1 MNNPTPLTCSSRV
14 YLAGHQ
20 GLVGASLLRAL
31 KKRGVKQILTQ
42 TRAELDLTD
51 GPSTKAYLEAQKP
64 DIVIVAAAR
73 VGGIGANSTYPAEFI
88 YQNLAMAMN
97 LVHGSWQTGI
107 QRLLFLGSSCIYPR
121 EAPQPMK
128 EECLLSSPLEPT
140 NEPYAIAKIAGLK
153 LCQYYRKQYGVLYHS
168 LMPTN
173 LYGPGDNYH
182 PYNAHVIPALI
193 RRFDEAREANAP
205 EVVMWGTGK
214 PRREF
219 LYVDDLA
226 DATLCLLETSNPPD
240 LINVGSGVDQSLLE
254 VANMIRDTVGYKGK
268 IVFDATKPDGTPR
281 KLLDVSRIRAIGWKP
296 TVELRDGLALSY
308 AAYTKA
314 KKAGKLREV

>member
-31 KKRGVKQILTQ
+31 NKRGVKEILTQ
-42 TRAELDLTD
+42 TRSELDLTD
-51 GPSTKAYLEAQKP
+51 GPNTKAYLEAQKP

-97 LVHGSWQTGI
+97 LVHGSWQTGV

-240 LINVGSGVDQSLLE
+240 LINVGSGIDQSLLE

-268 IVFDATKPDGTPR
+268 IVFDSTKPDGTPR

-296 TVELRDGLALSY
+296 TIGLRDGLALSY
-308 AAYTKA
+308 AAYIKA
-314 KKAGKLREV
+314 KRTGHLREV

>member
-1 MNNPTPLTCSSRV
+1 MNKPVLLNPASRV
-14 YLAGHQ
+14 YLAGHH
-20 GLVGASLLRAL
+20 GLVGSSLLRAL
-31 KKRGVKQILTQ
+31 Q
-42 TRAELDLTD
+42 TRGIKNIMTRSRSELDLTD
-51 GPSTKAYLEAQKP
+51 GPSTKAYLEAQQP

-88 YQNLAMAMN
+88 YQNLSMAMN
-97 LVHGSWQTGI
+97 LIHGSWQTGI

-128 EECLLSSPLEPT
+128 EEYLLSSPLEPT

-182 PYNAHVIPALI
+182 PYNAHVSPALI
-193 RRFDEAREANAP
+193 RRFDEAREANLP

-226 DATLCLLETSNPPD
+226 DATLALLEHANPPD

-254 VANMIRDTVGYKGK
+254 VAYLIRDTVGYKGK
-268 IVFDATKPDGTPR
+268 IVFDSTKPDGTPR
-281 KLLDVSRIRAIGWKP
+281 KLLDISRIRSIGWKP
-296 TVELRDGLALSY
+296 TVELRNGLARSY
-308 AAYTKA
+308 AAYAEA
-314 KKAGKLREV
+314 KQAGHLREV

>member
-1 MNNPTPLTCSSRV
+1 MNSPCNLFPTTRV
-14 YLAGHQ
+14 YVAGHQ
-20 GLVGASLLRAL
+20 GLVGSSLVRAL
-31 KKRGVKQILTQ
+31 EARGVKTIITKS
-42 TRAELDLTD
+42 RSELDLTD
-51 GPSTKAYLEAQKP
+51 GPSTKAFLESQRP
-64 DIVIVAAAR
+64 DIVIDAAAR

-97 LVHGSWQTGI
+97 LIHGSWQTGI

-128 EECLLSSPLEPT
+128 EEHLLTSPLEPT

-193 RRFDEAREANAP
+193 RRFNEAREVNAP
-205 EVVMWGTGK
+205 EVIMWGTGT

-226 DATLCLLETSNPPD
+226 SAALRLLETPNPPD
-240 LINVGSGVDQSLLE
+240 LINVGSGTDLSLLE
-254 VANMIRDTVGYKGK
+254 VAHMICDTVGYKGK

-281 KLLDVSRIRAIGWKP
+281 KLMDNSLIRGLGWKP
-296 TVELRDGLALSY
+296 TVDLRTGLALSY
-308 AAYTKA
+308 ASFMKA
-314 KKAGKLREV
+314 HRSGHLREV

>member
-1 MNNPTPLTCSSRV
+1 MTTPVLLNPSSRV
-14 YLAGHQ
+14 YLAGHH
-20 GLVGASLLRAL
+20 GLVGSALLRAL
-31 KKRGVKQILTQ
+31 QANGLTNILTR

-51 GPSTKAYLEAQKP
+51 GPATKAFLEAERP

-97 LVHGSWQTGI
+97 LVHGSWQAGI

-121 EAPQPMK
+121 EAPQPMQ

-182 PYNAHVIPALI
+182 PYNSHVIPALI

-226 DATLCLLETSNPPD
+226 TATLRTLEVTNPPNV
-240 LINVGSGVDQSLLE
+240 INVGSGTDQSLME
-254 VANMIRDTVGYKGK
+254 VAHLICETVGYKGK

-281 KLLDVSRIRAIGWKP
+281 KLLDVSKILALGWKP
-296 TVELRDGLALSY
+296 TVGLRDGLALSY
-308 AAYTKA
+308 AAYTEA
-314 KKAGKLREV
+314 KRSGTLREV

>member
-1 MNNPTPLTCSSRV
+1 MNTPILLTPASRI

-20 GLVGASLLRAL
+20 GLVGSAIQRAL
-31 KKRGVKQILTQ
+31 LARGFNNVMTQ
-42 TRAELDLTD
+42 SRSELDLTD
-51 GPSTKAYLEAQKP
+51 GPSTKAYLEAQRP

-88 YQNLAMAMN
+88 YQNLAIAMN
-97 LVHGSWQTGI
+97 LIHGSWQTGI

-128 EECLLSSPLEPT
+128 EECLLTSPLEPT

-153 LCQYYRKQYGVLYHS
+153 LCQTYRKQYGVLYHS

-193 RRFDEAREANAP
+193 RRFDEAREANLH

-226 DATLCLLETSNPPD
+226 DATLTLLENSNPPD
-240 LINVGSGVDQSLLE
+240 VINVGSGEDQSLLE
-254 VANMIRDTVGYKGK
+254 VAHMIRDTVGFKGK
-268 IVFDATKPDGTPR
+268 IVFDATKPDGSPR
-281 KLLDVSRIRAIGWKP
+281 KLLDISRIRLIGWKP
-296 TVELRDGLALSY
+296 SIALRDGLTRSY
-308 AAYTKA
+308 AAYLEA
-314 KKAGKLREV
+314 KQTGRLREA

>member
-1 MNNPTPLTCSSRV
+1 MSTPVLLNPSSRV

-20 GLVGASLLRAL
+20 GLVGSALLRAL
-31 KKRGVKQILTQ
+31 QARGIQNILT
-42 TRAELDLTD
+42 RSRSELDLTD
-51 GPSTKAYLEAQKP
+51 GPGTKAYLEAQKP

-97 LVHGSWQTGI
+97 LIHGSWQTGV

-121 EAPQPMK
+121 EAPQPMT
-128 EECLLSSPLEPT
+128 EECLLTSPLEPT

-153 LCQYYRKQYGVLYHS
+153 LCSSYRKQYGVLYHS

-182 PYNAHVIPALI
+182 PYNAHVIPALL
-193 RRFDEAREANAP
+193 RRFDEAREANAS

-226 DATLCLLETSNPPD
+226 AATLRTLEVTNPPD
-240 LINVGSGVDQSLLE
+240 VINVGSGTDLSLLE
-254 VANMIRDTVGYKGK
+254 VAHMIKETVGFKGK
-268 IVFDATKPDGTPR
+268 IIFDATKPDGTPR
-281 KLLDVSRIRAIGWKP
+281 KLLDVSKILALGWKP
-296 TVELRDGLALSY
+296 TVNLRDGLALSY

-314 KKAGKLREV
+314 KQAGTLREV

>member
-31 KKRGVKQILTQ
+31 KKRGVNEILTQ
-42 TRAELDLTD
+42 TRSELDLTD
-51 GPSTKAYLEAQKP
+51 GPSTKAYLEAQRP
-64 DIVIVAAAR
+64 EIVIVAAAR

-97 LVHGSWQTGI
+97 LVHGSWQTGV

-121 EAPQPMK
+121 EAPQPMQ

-182 PYNAHVIPALI
+182 PYNSHVIPALI

-205 EVVMWGTGK
+205 EVVMWGSGK

-226 DATLCLLETSNPPD
+226 DATLRTLEVTNPPD
-240 LINVGSGVDQSLLE
+240 VINVGSGLDQSLLE

-281 KLLDVSRIRAIGWKP
+281 KLLDVSKILALGWKP
-296 TVELRDGLALSY
+296 TTTLRDGLALSY
-308 AAYTKA
+308 AAYTEA

>member
-268 IVFDATKPDGTPR
+268 IVFDATKPDGTPQ

-296 TVELRDGLALSY
+296 TVELRDGLAISY
-308 AAYTKA
+308 TAY
-314 KKAGKLREV
+314 KKAQKAGNLREV

>member
-1 MNNPTPLTCSSRV
+1 MNTPILLNPSSRV

-20 GLVGASLLRAL
+20 GLVGSSLLRAL
-31 KKRGVKQILTQ
+31 QARGIKHII
-42 TRAELDLTD
+42 TRTRSELDLTD
-51 GPSTKAYLEAQKP
+51 GPTTKAYLESQRP

-97 LVHGSWQTGI
+97 LIHGSWQTGI

-121 EAPQPMK
+121 EAPQPMQ
-128 EECLLSSPLEPT
+128 EECLLTSTLEPT

-193 RRFDEAREANAP
+193 RRFDEARTANAP

-226 DATLCLLETSNPPD
+226 SATLRTLEVANPPD
-240 LINVGSGVDQSLLE
+240 VINIGSGTDQSLLE
-254 VANMIRDTVGYKGK
+254 VAHMICETVGYKGK
-268 IVFDATKPDGTPR
+268 IVFDASKPDGTPR
-281 KLLDVSRIRAIGWKP
+281 KLLDVSKILALGWKP
-296 TVELRDGLALSY
+296 TIELRDGLARSY
-308 AAYTKA
+308 AAYIEA
-314 KKAGKLREV
+314 KQAGHLREV

>member
-1 MNNPTPLTCSSRV
+1 MNTPILLNASSRV

-31 KKRGVKQILTQ
+31 QAHGIKNIITQI
-42 TRAELDLTD
+42 RSELDLTD
-51 GPSTKAYLEAQKP
+51 GPSTKAYLEAQRP
-64 DIVIVAAAR
+64 DIVLVAAAR

-97 LVHGSWQTGI
+97 LVHGSWQTGV

-128 EECLLSSPLEPT
+128 EEYLLSSPLEPT

-182 PYNAHVIPALI
+182 PYNSHVIPALI

-226 DATLCLLETSNPPD
+226 EATLALLKTSNPPD
-240 LINVGSGVDQSLLE
+240 LINVGSGVDQSLME
-254 VANMIRDTVGYKGK
+254 IANLICDTVGYKGK
-268 IVFDATKPDGTPR
+268 IVFDTTKPDGTPR
-281 KLLDVSRIRAIGWKP
+281 KLLDVSRIRAIGWRP
-296 TVELRDGLALSY
+296 TVELRDGLARSY
-308 AAYTKA
+308 AAYRQA
-314 KKAGKLREV
+314 KQAGNLREV

>member
-1 MNNPTPLTCSSRV
+1 MNKPVLLNPASRV
-14 YLAGHQ
+14 YLAGHH
-20 GLVGASLLRAL
+20 GLVGSSLLRAL
-31 KKRGVKQILTQ
+31 Q
-42 TRAELDLTD
+42 TRGIKNIMTRSRSELDLTD
-51 GPSTKAYLEAQKP
+51 GPSTKAYLEAQQP

-88 YQNLAMAMN
+88 YQNLSMAMN
-97 LVHGSWQTGI
+97 LIHGSWQTGI

-128 EECLLSSPLEPT
+128 EEYLLSSPLEPT

-193 RRFDEAREANAP
+193 RRFDEAREANLP

-226 DATLCLLETSNPPD
+226 DATLALLEHANPPD

-254 VANMIRDTVGYKGK
+254 VAYLIRDTVGYKGK
-268 IVFDATKPDGTPR
+268 IVFDSTKPDGTPR
-281 KLLDVSRIRAIGWKP
+281 KLLDISRIRSIGWKP
-296 TVELRDGLALSY
+296 TVELRNGLARSY
-308 AAYTKA
+308 AAYAEA
-314 KKAGKLREV
+314 KQAGHLREV

>member
-281 KLLDVSRIRAIGWKP
+281 KLLDVSRIRAIGWSP

-308 AAYTKA
+308 AAYIKA

>member
-1 MNNPTPLTCSSRV
+1 MKTPTPLTPSSRV
-14 YLAGHQ
+14 YLAGHH
-20 GLVGASLLRAL
+20 GLVGAALLRAL
-31 KKRGVKQILTQ
+31 KARGIKDILTR

-51 GPSTKAYLEAQKP
+51 GPSTTAYLETQRP

-97 LVHGSWQTGI
+97 LVHGSWQTGV

-121 EAPQPMK
+121 EAPQPMA
-128 EECLLSSPLEPT
+128 EDCLLSSPLEPT

-182 PYNAHVIPALI
+182 PYNAHVIPALL
-193 RRFDEAREANAP
+193 RRFDEAREANLP

-226 DATLCLLETSNPPD
+226 DATLCVLENTNPPD
-240 LINVGSGVDQSLLE
+240 VINVGSGEDQSLLE
-254 VANMIRDTVGYKGK
+254 VAHLIRDTVGYKGK
-268 IVFDATKPDGTPR
+268 IVFDTTKPDGTPR
-281 KLLDVSRIRAIGWKP
+281 KLLDISRIRAIGWKP
-296 TVELRDGLALSY
+296 TVTLRDGLALSY
-308 AAYTKA
+308 AAYQKA
-314 KKAGKLREV
+314 KQTGTLREV

>member
-1 MNNPTPLTCSSRV
+1 MNNPTPLTPSTRV
-14 YLAGHQ
+14 YLAGHH
-20 GLVGASLLRAL
+20 GLVGSALLRAL
-31 KKRGVKQILTQ
+31 KARGIKNVITQ

-51 GPSTKAYLEAQKP
+51 GPSTKAYLEAQRP
-64 DIVIVAAAR
+64 EIVIVAAAR

-121 EAPQPMK
+121 EAPQPMQ
-128 EECLLSSPLEPT
+128 EGCLLSSPLEPT

-205 EVVMWGTGK
+205 EVVMWGTGT

-226 DATLCLLETSNPPD
+226 NATLCLLESSNPPD
-240 LINVGSGVDQSLLE
+240 LINVGSGEDQSLLE
-254 VANMIRDTVGYKGK
+254 VANLIRETVGYKGK
-268 IVFDATKPDGTPR
+268 IIFDSSKPDGTPR
-281 KLLDVSRIRAIGWKP
+281 KLLDISRICSMGWKP
-296 TVELRDGLALSY
+296 TISLRDGLALSY
-308 AAYTKA
+308 AAYVEA
-314 KKAGKLREV
+314 KKAGHLREV

>member
-1 MNNPTPLTCSSRV
+1 MNTPPLLNPNSRV

-20 GLVGASLLRAL
+20 GLVGSALLRAL
-31 KKRGVKQILTQ
+31 KAHGIKDILTR

-51 GPSTKAYLEAQKP
+51 GPSTRAYLEAQRP

-97 LVHGSWQTGI
+97 LVHGSWQAGI

-121 EAPQPMK
+121 EAPQPMQ

-205 EVVMWGTGK
+205 EVIMWGTGK

-226 DATLCLLETSNPPD
+226 AATLRTLEVTNPPNV
-240 LINVGSGVDQSLLE
+240 INVGSGTDQSLME
-254 VANMIRDTVGYKGK
+254 VANMIRETVGYKGK

-281 KLLDVSRIRAIGWKP
+281 KLLDVSKILALGWKP
-296 TVELRDGLALSY
+296 TVGLRDGLALSY
-308 AAYTKA
+308 AAYTEA
-314 KKAGKLREV
+314 KRTGTLREV

>member
-1 MNNPTPLTCSSRV
+1 MNTPPLLTPTSRV

-20 GLVGASLLRAL
+20 GLVGSALLRAL
-31 KKRGVKQILTQ
+31 KAHGIKEILTR

-51 GPSTKAYLEAQKP
+51 GPSTRAYLEAQRP

-97 LVHGSWQTGI
+97 LVHGSWQAGI

-121 EAPQPMK
+121 EAPQPMQ

-153 LCQYYRKQYGVLYHS
+153 LCQYYRKQYGVMYHS

-205 EVVMWGTGK
+205 EVIMWGTGK

-226 DATLCLLETSNPPD
+226 TATLRTLEVTNPPNV
-240 LINVGSGVDQSLLE
+240 INVGSGTDQSLME
-254 VANMIRDTVGYKGK
+254 VAHMICETVGFKGK

-281 KLLDVSRIRAIGWKP
+281 KLLDVSKILALGWKP
-296 TVELRDGLALSY
+296 TVTLSHGLALSY
-308 AAYTKA
+308 AAYTEA
-314 KKAGKLREV
+314 RRTGTLREV

>member
-1 MNNPTPLTCSSRV
+1 MNTPILLNPASRV
-14 YLAGHQ
+14 YLAGHN
-20 GLVGASLLRAL
+20 GLVGAALLRGLQA
-31 KKRGVKQILTQ
+31 RGIKDILTR

-51 GPSTKAYLEAQKP
+51 GPSTKAYLEAQRP

-121 EAPQPMK
+121 EAPQPMR
-128 EECLLSSPLEPT
+128 EDCLLTSPLEPT
-140 NEPYAIAKIAGLK
+140 NEPYAVAKIAGLK

-182 PYNAHVIPALI
+182 PYNSHVIPALI

-226 DATLCLLETSNPPD
+226 EATLCVLENSNPPD
-240 LINVGSGVDQSLLE
+240 VINVGSGVDQSLLE
-254 VANMIRDTVGYKGK
+254 VANMISDTVGYKGK
-268 IVFDATKPDGTPR
+268 IVFDASKPDGTPR
-281 KLLDVSRIRAIGWKP
+281 KLLDVSRIRAMGWKP
-296 TVELRDGLALSY
+296 TVPLRDGLALSY
-308 AAYTKA
+308 AAYTAA

>member
-1 MNNPTPLTCSSRV
+1 M
-14 YLAGHQ
+14 
-20 GLVGASLLRAL
+20 
-31 KKRGVKQILTQ
+31 
-42 TRAELDLTD
+42 
-51 GPSTKAYLEAQKP
+51 
-64 DIVIVAAAR
+64 AAAR

-88 YQNLAMAMN
+88 YQNLSMAMN
-97 LVHGSWQTGI
+97 LIHGSWQTGI

-128 EECLLSSPLEPT
+128 EEYLLSSPLEPT

-193 RRFDEAREANAP
+193 RRFDEAREANLP

-226 DATLCLLETSNPPD
+226 DATLALLEHANPPD

-254 VANMIRDTVGYKGK
+254 VAYLIRDTVGYKGK
-268 IVFDATKPDGTPR
+268 IVFDSTKPDGTPR
-281 KLLDVSRIRAIGWKP
+281 KLLDISRIRSIVWKP
-296 TVELRDGLALSY
+296 TVELRNGLARSY
-308 AAYTKA
+308 AAYAEA
-314 KKAGKLREV
+314 KQAGHLREV